1 MAIDQPDVVD
11 LMTIDKLSGDVL
23 LSISDHLPWGDL
35 ESAHLVLLQSKLN
48 RYLSFIESGD
58 MVDKCPET
66 NGRKVVIN
74 LVCKFPLSAQGTH
87 LVQNATAAIR
97 QAGFDLRVKT
107 LPVG

>member
-11 LMTIDKLSGDVL
+11 LVTIDKLSGDVL

-48 RYLSFIESGD
+48 RYLSFVESGD
-58 MVDKCPET
+58 MVDRFPET
-66 NGRKVVIN
+66 SGRKIVIN
-74 LVCKFPLSAQGTH
+74 LVCKFPPSEEGINLI
-87 LVQNATAAIR
+87 QNATAAIR

-107 LPVG
+107 LATD

>member
-11 LMTIDKLSGDVL
+11 LVTIDKLSGDVL

-48 RYLSFIESGD
+48 RYLSFVESGD
-58 MVDKCPET
+58 MVGRFPET
-66 NGRKVVIN
+66 SGRKIVIN
-74 LVCKFPLSAQGTH
+74 LVCKFPPSEEGINLIR
-87 LVQNATAAIR
+87 NATAAIR

-107 LPVG
+107 LATD